1 MQHREFIQYFHKTH
15 EEFERLKEHDK
26 RKRIYALEHNIE
38 LLDIWYYNEDN
49 IEYIL
54 KNYAVLHSD
63 TAELLFSIKEANF
76 YKSSLEVL
84 MLVK

>member
-1 MQHREFIQYFHKTH
+1 MRYDFYLPKYNLIIEFNGLQHREFIQYFHKTQ

-54 KNYAVLHSD
+54 KNHLKLY
-63 TAELLFSIKEANF
+63 
-76 YKSSLEVL
+76 
-84 MLVK
+84 